1 MFQREIV
8 IDARGHLLGRLASYV
23 AEQLLNGSNIV
34 IQGKGLLLFVVK
46 ESTLLAHSSGTKL
59 SSQSFSEKDS

>member
-23 AEQLLNGSNIV
+23 AKHLLNGSNIV
-34 IQGKGLLLFVVK
+34 IQVKELLLFVVK
-46 ESTLLAHSSGTKL
+46 ESTLLAHFSETKL
-59 SSQSFSEKDS
+59 SSQSSSEKDS